1 MQNKSSDVVAIETF
15 KRGMK
20 KVFSDLEKKCSS
32 DEQFVTLLEIMCLM
46 AFEKVRNRNQPRSR
60 YEDSAMISKDKE
72 LISKKIWYY

>member
-32 DEQFVTLLEIMCLM
+32 EEQFVTLLEIMCLM
-46 AFEKVRNRNQPRSR
+46 AFERKSEIETNLEADTRVVQ
-60 YEDSAMISKDKE
+60 
-72 LISKKIWYY
+72 